1 MMNFEEKV
9 ALVTGGGSGIG
20 QACCLMLAKYG
31 AKVVVSDINDA
42 GGYET
47 VNLIKNNGGEAVYV
61 KANVA
66 DPEDVHRL
74 ISEAVKRY
82 GKLDVAVN
90 NAGVGD
96 GSPAADKP
104 IDEWQRVIDINLSGV
119 FYCVKYELAE
129 MLKNGGGVIVNMASI
144 LGSVGFPTAS
154 AYVAAK
160 HGVIG
165 LTKNV
170 ALEYATQGIRINAVG
185 PAFIETPL
193 IADLGDEALGQIRAI
208 TPQNRL
214 GKPEEVAALVVFLA
228 SDEASYITGSY
239 HLVDGGYTA
248 Q

>member
-1 MMNFEEKV
+1 MMSFEEKV

-20 QACCLMLAKYG
+20 QACCLMLAEQG

-42 GGYET
+42 GGHET
-47 VNLIKNNGGEAVYV
+47 VNLIKNNGGEAIYV

-66 DPEDVHRL
+66 HPEDVHRL
-74 ISEAVKRY
+74 ISEAAKRY

-90 NAGVGD
+90 NAGIGD
-96 GSPAADKP
+96 GSLAAEKP

-129 MLKNGGGVIVNMASI
+129 MLKNGGGAIVNMASI